1 MRTPPF
7 SPDDDLDRGDELS
20 DDPPSG
26 ARVER
31 FLHGIEEEQRIATR
45 TRWVGL
51 GVGTA
56 IAGVSYLTA
65 IGLVPIEAESVVV
78 SAGAVAVGL
87 ALRKA

>member
-1 MRTPPF
+1 MPTTPFTPG
-7 SPDDDLDRGDELS
+7 DNLERRDDLPDE
-20 DDPPSG
+20 PPSQ

-31 FLHGIEEEQRIATR
+31 FLHGIEREQRVATR

-65 IGLVPIEAESVVV
+65 IGLVPIEAESLVV
-78 SAGAVAVGL
+78 SAGAVVVGL
-87 ALRKA
+87 ALGKS